1 MVRRCL
7 EGRANSVRPYAHDLW
22 DGMPAEPLCVMRL
35 LGDMGALEAA
45 QRLVEPFR
53 KSLVKNLN
61 PVVFG
66 VVENDLWVIVSQSN
80 VSEWVSQLSRDGSVV
95 LGVSSAST
103 WLDMARARHEAYQA
117 AAEAKTTGSATL
129 RYGQGSGAGAL
140 ENMLEPSLMRAF
152 ADLKLAPLRN
162 VTFNLS
168 TGPHTNHQL
177 SAGDDTLSVSAIEVL
192 RAWIEARGKMEEA
205 AGKLEIHRHTMSR
218 YMTRI
223 ARLLSVDLQDPGTVA
238 ELWFACRYARA
249 EQA

>member
-1 MVRRCL
+1 
-7 EGRANSVRPYAHDLW
+7 
-22 DGMPAEPLCVMRL
+22 MRL